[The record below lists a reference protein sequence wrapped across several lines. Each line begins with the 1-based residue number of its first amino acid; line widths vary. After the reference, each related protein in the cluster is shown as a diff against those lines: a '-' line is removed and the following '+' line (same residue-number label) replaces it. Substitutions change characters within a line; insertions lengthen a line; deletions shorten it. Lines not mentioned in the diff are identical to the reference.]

1 MSGEGRI
8 IARTPIVKPSE
19 ATARGCVVIRE
30 FDDEFVVH
38 NAQADEEG
46 RLVAFY
52 WGRYYR
58 KRDPHAL
65 ADALRAFIRKA
76 ITWHGLGG
84 SYEIITEEAS

>member
-1 MSGEGRI
+1 MTGEGQI
-8 IARTPIVKPSE
+8 IARTPIVKPSP

-30 FDDEFVVH
+30 FDDEYVVH
-38 NAQADEEG
+38 HAQADEQG
-46 RLVAFY
+46 RLVGFY

-65 ADALRAFIRKA
+65 AEALRAFIRMA

-84 SYEIITEEAS
+84 SYEFISEEAS